1 MACGHV
7 DNICANLERVS
18 EKVLQEECPAAA
30 EELREWMVDF
40 SEKLKC
46 RLQEGLTAKL
56 SFWSDL
62 PYLAL
67 GSQAALPP
75 RFFGGVDFAG
85 GPWQAFTDTAMGSF
99 CLPSA
104 VQISLSGAMSVGIW
118 RSVHVHW
125 HSYRNSSSLLQS
137 ISHSFEDSCR
147 AFPMPQTSCRAFP
160 VRVIPLASCRA
171 YP

>member
-75 RFFGGVDFAG
+75 RLFGGVDFAG
-85 GPWQAFTDTAMGSF
+85 G
-99 CLPSA
+99 
-104 VQISLSGAMSVGIW
+104 
-118 RSVHVHW
+118 HV
-125 HSYRNSSSLLQS
+125 
-137 ISHSFEDSCR
+137 
-147 AFPMPQTSCRAFP
+147 
-160 VRVIPLASCRA
+160 LASLHRYRHGVVLLAFCGSDKPFRCHVCGYLEVRA
-171 YP
+171 CALAQLS